1 MAPEYICPAA
11 PMIGVANLANVPM
24 VLNKL
29 LVAAAVCPYTVVGIA
44 REVVESAAVEAVVVP
59 AAAVLANKEEPPEAY
74 ATAAMAAIL
83 TRSFVGAHMVRF
95 VSSLQ
100 VKFLQHPRDRM
111 KTVEILRYL
120 AISRC
125 PDACSIPAPRVVCA
139 GAAA

>member
-1 MAPEYICPAA
+1 MPAK
-11 PMIGVANLANVPM
+11 
-24 VLNKL
+24 LNP
-29 LVAAAVCPYTVVGIA
+29 VAAVCPATVVGIA
-44 REVVESAAVEAVVVP
+44 KEVVAKLAVLAVVVP

-111 KTVEILRYL
+111 KTAEILRYL
-120 AISRC
+120 AISHC
-125 PDACSIPAPRVVCA
+125 PDACSIPAPRVACA
-139 GAAA
+139 GAVA

>member
-1 MAPEYICPAA
+1 M
-11 PMIGVANLANVPM
+11 
-24 VLNKL
+24 
-29 LVAAAVCPYTVVGIA
+29 VGIA
-44 REVVESAAVEAVVVP
+44 RDVVESAAVEAVVVP

-111 KTVEILRYL
+111 KTAEILRYL

-125 PDACSIPAPRVVCA
+125 PDACSIPAPRVACA
-139 GAAA
+139 GVAA

>member
-1 MAPEYICPAA
+1 MPAKLNPVAAVCPATVVGIA
-11 PMIGVANLANVPM
+11 KEVVAKLAAVA
-24 VLNKL
+24 V
-29 LVAAAVCPYTVVGIA
+29 LVAAAV
-44 REVVESAAVEAVVVP
+44 
-59 AAAVLANKEEPPEAY
+59 VLVANKEEPPEAY

-100 VKFLQHPRDRM
+100 VKFPQHPRDRM
-111 KTVEILRYL
+111 KTAEILRYL